1 MGLRK
6 TSTNIELPNETVEK
20 ENREVPR
27 DNTQLKFQILSL
39 DPNERRWAA
48 RDLGNHPEGVSILL
62 ETLET
67 ETVVPVLDAIFTS
80 LQKQPTEECVNG
92 LIHFLSSEDASIR
105 NNAIEVLQSMPNALE
120 THILGLLNHPD
131 SDVRIFAIDILQQLV
146 HKNAPEWL
154 KSVLL
159 DETHVN
165 VVATAV
171 DRLVEIGDNSIVTTL
186 EDVAHRFAQHD
197 YIQFAVQTAIE
208 RIKEDTYA

>member
-6 TSTNIELPNETVEK
+6 TSTNIALPDENVEN

-27 DNTQLKFQILSL
+27 DFTQLKFQILSL
-39 DPNERRWAA
+39 EPSERRWAA
-48 RDLGNHPEGVSILL
+48 RDLGNHPEGVPILL

-80 LQKQPTEECVNG
+80 LQKHPTHECVNG
-92 LIHFLSSEDASIR
+92 LIRFLSSEDASVR

-120 THILGLLNHPD
+120 THILSLLNHPD

-146 HKNAPEWL
+146 HQNAPEWL

-171 DRLVEIGDNSIVTTL
+171 DRIVEIGDSSILPTL
-186 EDVAHRFAQHD
+186 ERVAQRFAQHD
-197 YIQFAVQTAIE
+197 YIQFAVNTAIE